1 VRSRETSHS
10 DRSIGRTLRRTGYN
24 GVVNGIDNKYKFQ
37 GKEFQDEL
45 QLNVYDMEARN
56 YMPDIGRWG
65 NMDELAEKFHDK
77 SPYNFCNN
85 NPIVFSDPSGF
96 SPESIDFGSD
106 PNRGGSNYFASTVV
120 NNKGEIIDYK
130 DDGDD
135 NIYLNSRQGR
145 VIGKEQ
151 EDKEYVVGDYLER
164 DDLFSNAKLPSGFLL
179 KIKPV
184 QLNLEVSP
192 LLGEIEAKTLEW
204 IVYLAKGGKGLHGI
218 QYVGITSQFAIRQ
231 ATHLRKLGI
240 DIRPLLKNLSKAD
253 ARAVEQTLIE
263 LYKLGGKEGQM
274 GQLLNK
280 INSIAK
286 ANPAYAEALTRGA
299 ELLKSVKL

>member
-1 VRSRETSHS
+1 M
-10 DRSIGRTLRRTGYN
+10 G
-24 GVVNGIDNKYKFQ
+24 
-37 GKEFQDEL
+37 
-45 QLNVYDMEARN
+45 ARN
-56 YMPDIGRWG
+56 YMPDIARWG
-65 NMDELAEKFHDK
+65 NMDELSEKFHDK

-96 SPESIDFGSD
+96 SPEVINNFGNAS
-106 PNRGGSNYFASTVV
+106 GSESNYLASTVV

-135 NIYLNSRQGR
+135 NIYLNSRKGK

-151 EDKEYVVGDYLER
+151 EGKEYVVGDYLEK
-164 DDLFSNAKLPSGFLL
+164 DDVFSNAKLPSGFLL
-179 KIKPV
+179 KFTPI
-184 QLNLEVSP
+184 LTELEVSP
-192 LLGEIEAKTLEW
+192 LLGEIEAKSLQW
-204 IVYLAKGGKGLHGI
+204 IVYLARGGKGLHGI
-218 QYVGITSQFAIRQ
+218 QYVGITSQLAIRQ

-240 DIRPLLKNLSKAD
+240 DIKPLLSNLSKAD

-263 LYKLGGKEGQM
+263 LYKLGGKEGQT

-286 ANPAYAEALTRGA
+286 SNPAYAEALTKGA
-299 ELLKSVKL
+299 ELLKTVGF